1 MVSFLSLIRVEELN
15 KYHKVQISCLGGVL
29 AALFWQ
35 YCLPQY
41 LFDASIGVDIILS
54 ILQAILVPNV
64 FFSLTCAIILLEA
77 KLLKKL
83 ASGFVKLIGA
93 LWLLVSLVLLGF
105 WWVLFDASHAQV
117 IAPVATSSAGVTAL
131 LPLMIALAVLAGY
144 LFTCI
149 ERLKPYQ
156 AKLHYIQI
164 KVSRLFEL
172 VYVLVPCLVF
182 FVVLN
187 FIQNAE
193 FERIWWTLNYIGLSV
208 VFVCTFITL
217 LLPLCYRY
225 FLQVPYLGYW
235 SMIWPV
241 ALLTFVA
248 GDSLAAVPLIAKA
261 ADEFGDHSDMRLAT
275 IITMVV
281 ICFPWLGELANLIF
295 PIYSAAVE
303 AYPLHLVLK
312 MLMVGPF
319 FMFTDPLI
327 SVPVMLKTFA
337 FPEIYQSAY
346 LTMAIFTDHMFEMS
360 EAIAVLLVCARLK
373 MLVAQDIDAPIHS
386 EV

>member
-1 MVSFLSLIRVEELN
+1 MRVEELN
-15 KYHKVQISCLGGVL
+15 KYHKVQISCLGGIL
-29 AALFWQ
+29 TALFWQ

-64 FFSLTCAIILLEA
+64 FLSLTCAIILLEA
-77 KLLKKL
+77 KLLRKL
-83 ASGFVKLIGA
+83 ASGFVKLIGS

-105 WWVLFDASHAQV
+105 WLVLFDASHTQIV
-117 IAPVATSSAGVTAL
+117 APVVIGNAGITAL
-131 LPLMIALAVLAGY
+131 LPLMIGLAVLMGY
-144 LFTCI
+144 LFTQV
-149 ERLKPYQ
+149 ERLEPYQ
-156 AKLHYIQI
+156 AMLHQIQI

-172 VYVLVPCLVF
+172 VYVLVPFLVF

-208 VFVCTFITL
+208 VFVTTFITL

-225 FLQVPYLGYW
+225 FLQVPYWGYW
-235 SMIWPV
+235 SMILPV

-303 AYPLHLVLK
+303 AYPLHIVLK

-337 FPEIYQSAY
+337 FPEVYQSAY

-360 EAIAVLLVCARLK
+360 ESIAVLLVCARLK
-373 MLVAQDIDAPIHS
+373 MLVAQDSAAPTHS